1 MMRMRFIHVALT
13 ALAALAAACTAD
25 ERDSQPIHEPLKVC
39 ISQSGIHVTRSTTE
53 GDGNT
58 WAGGEQIALVVGNDV
73 VSSTPTTTT
82 DHVYTVS
89 GTGTSQSLTALNLA
103 NTNYWTSRS
112 ETKKIVCAWSYG
124 TTTAPTLTSHT
135 LNTYTLPTTQSA
147 TSGELLYAPAT
158 VEKAYTASP
167 NSFELQFYH
176 QLTKVV
182 FLVKLD
188 AGSGA
193 VSSPVMSIPG
203 SGTQT
208 AIDDDGS
215 YDATWTFGSNTNITP
230 YAETPTS
237 AETADG
243 VVARYSAIIIPGD
256 YSSKALLKVTMG
268 STEYTYTGGAEVNNL
283 QSGKRYTITVTVR
296 NKLVFSGITVNAWS
310 VGSSYN
316 VVL

>member
-1 MMRMRFIHVALT
+1 MRMRFIHVALT

-25 ERDSQPIHEPLKVC
+25 ERDSQPIHEPLV
-39 ISQSGIHVTRSTTE
+39 IGIAQPNVKVTRSTTE
-53 GDGNT
+53 NSGNT
-58 WAGGEQIALVVGNDV
+58 WAGGEYVALVVGNDV

-82 DHVYTVS
+82 DHVYTVNGS
-89 GTGTSQSLTALNLA
+89 GTSQSLTALNQA

-167 NSFELQFYH
+167 NSFELRFYH

-182 FLVKLD
+182 FLVKSD
-188 AGSGA
+188 ATA
-193 VSSPVMSIPG
+193 TVSTPVMTIPG
-203 SGTQT
+203 SGTLT
-208 AIDDDGS
+208 SPDDDGS
-215 YDATWTFGSNTNITP
+215 YDAAWTPGSNASITP
-230 YAETPTS
+230 HTESPTP

-243 VVARYSAIIIPGD
+243 VIAKYSAIIIPGN
-256 YSSKALLKVTMG
+256 YNGKKLLSLNVG
-268 STEYTYTGGAEVNNL
+268 STTYNYKGGAEVASL
-283 QSGKRYTITVTVR
+283 HSGKRYIITVTVR
-296 NKLVFSGITVNAWS
+296 NKLVVNAITVNAWTT
-310 VGSSYN
+310 GSN
-316 VVL
+316 IPMAL